1 MLQQQ
6 AKSSPACESS
16 SESGDKTP
24 RASISSSDLGVSAA
38 AVIKDGDLSGST
50 SSTEKTLT
58 P

>member
-1 MLQQQ
+1 MLKQQ

-16 SESGDKTP
+16 CDSGDKTP
-24 RASISSSDLGVSAA
+24 RASISISGLGVSAA